1 MQASAT
7 LLHNLKAYKDEVARI
22 SISPDGKTL
31 AAHDDS
37 ILTLWDVETGSLLSK
52 TEEIDDMFF
61 EMTFS
66 PDSKWIA
73 AASWDRGALIRDA
86 RTGELKHILSCEDER
101 TLSLSFS
108 PNSRLLATGSEN
120 LRVWDMETGKLLHIL
135 SDPGAHPLSITSAV
149 DRHEHVP
156 EIFTVVFSHNGKAL
170 ISGSPDTATI
180 CNWNTETWKLERTI
194 RGYTLS
200 FSPDGKLAVVRVPS
214 DGYALVQIY
223 ETSTWQLQSTLE
235 TKGQGIFSS
244 TFSPASKIIATCSGR
259 EITLWHVDTGEAIK
273 NFTDPAR
280 KVSALVF
287 SPDGTILIAG
297 TRRCGLRVW
306 DVESGDCLLV
316 LEPKDGSRDPYRRE
330 GIRGDAPAFEVL
342 SGDGGAKVAIAFPDG
357 SVKIWDVKWES
368 T

>member
-135 SDPGAHPLSITSAV
+135 SDPGAHQLSITAAIEN
-149 DRHEHVP
+149 HEHIP
-156 EIFTVVFSHNGKAL
+156 EIFTVAFSHDGKVVLAEW
-170 ISGSPDTATI
+170 PDTNTVCI
-180 CNWNTETWKLERTI
+180 WDTETWKLERAI
-194 RGYTLS
+194 QGS
-200 FSPDGKLAVVRVPS
+200 IFSASPGGNPLIVLRDGDAVIK
-214 DGYALVQIY
+214 IY
-223 ETSTWQLQSTLE
+223 ETSPWQLRSTLE
-235 TKGQGIFSS
+235 DNRQQIWPIAFS
-244 TFSPASKIIATCSGR
+244 FDGKIIATCSGR
-259 EITLWHVDTGEAIK
+259 EIALWDVNSGKAIRK
-273 NFTDPAR
+273 FEDPAR
-280 KVSALVF
+280 KVSTLAF
-287 SPDGTILIAG
+287 SPDGRVLIAG

-306 DVESGDCLLV
+306 EVETGDCLLV
-316 LEPKDGSRDPYRRE
+316 HEPENGTRDIWNSDW
-330 GIRGDAPAFEVL
+330 IRGGPPAFEVL
-342 SGDGGAKVAIAFPDG
+342 SGDGGAKAAIAFPDG
-357 SVKIWDVKWES
+357 SVRIWDVKWES